1 MGGCGRTVFTLG
13 EPYYFPM
20 INRYQLQ
27 QERIAQKLALA
38 NAIQRVPV
46 ELQPRQISRYPED
59 NFEEFERWFKE
70 NTTAQELSGKP
81 RTYLP
86 ILWTGYWCNNGYG
99 TKDKAKRI
107 IQRFVDSLP
116 RSKRFWGI
124 CQYDDGPMV
133 DFKDLDIKIFGMSGG
148 RIDYPIPLLCQPHK
162 YEFPGIKKDI
172 FCSFVGGDTHPIRRE
187 IVKELEGKEGYYV
200 TLKKH
205 SLEDYC
211 RILSRS
217 VFALCP
223 RGYGRSSFRIQEGIN
238 FGCIP
243 IYISDSFIEPY
254 NINFEIYGLKVE
266 CKDINSLHSVLKN
279 LNPLW
284 IKKAQENLPN
294 IQPLFTYEGCKQ
306 KILENI

>member
-1 MGGCGRTVFTLG
+1 MR
-13 EPYYFPM
+13 P
-20 INRYQLQ
+20 NNSYQIQ

-38 NAIQRVPV
+38 NTIQRVPQ
-46 ELQPRQISRYPED
+46 ELQPKQHHRYPED
-59 NFEEFERWFKE
+59 NAWEFERWLKD
-70 NTTAQELSGKP
+70 NLKPQELIGKD

-99 TKDKAKRI
+99 TKDKAKRTL
-107 IQRFVDSLP
+107 QRFIDSLP
-116 RSKRFWGI
+116 RSKKYWSVV
-124 CQYDDGPMV
+124 QYDDGPMV

-187 IVKELEGKEGYYV
+187 LVKEFEGRPDCYV
-200 TLKKH
+200 TMKKH

-211 RILSRS
+211 RILARS

-223 RGYGRSSFRIQEGIN
+223 RGYGASSFRIQESVQYN
-238 FGCIP
+238 ANP
-243 IYISDSFIEPY
+243 VYISDKFIQPY
-254 NINFEIYGLKVE
+254 NDQFAI
-266 CKDINSLHSVLKN
+266 VLKCDDGG
-279 LNPLW
+279 LPHLYSILKSVHYPLDAGYMNYM
-284 IKKAQENLPN
+284 KK
-294 IQPLFTYEGCKQ
+294 IYTYDYCKQ